1 MALDVEDED
10 EHNDSKVADQS
21 GEDLDYSQSDAE
33 EEEASDHEQ
42 AGPSE
47 QDWLTQ
53 PVYFTGLWPACVS
66 QQILDAKCFGSSTW
80 PAI

>member
-47 QDWLTQ
+47 QD
-53 PVYFTGLWPACVS
+53 
-66 QQILDAKCFGSSTW
+66 
-80 PAI
+80 

>member
-33 EEEASDHEQ
+33 EEASDHEQ

-47 QDWLTQ
+47 QD
-53 PVYFTGLWPACVS
+53 
-66 QQILDAKCFGSSTW
+66 
-80 PAI
+80 